1 MSDWVVVV
9 DDDKTNLKTAG
20 VILSRS
26 NMRVSAFKAA
36 PVLFDFL
43 RQGNRPDLIL
53 LDIIMPECD
62 GFEALKQIRLLEKEL
77 HIEEIPVI
85 FLTANEDL
93 DAETRG
99 LSLGAMDFIKKPF
112 VPDVLV
118 MRVRHIIDL
127 VRLQRNL
134 SSQVEVKTREV
145 ADLSL
150 QVVLAMADVIDAK
163 DTYTNGH
170 SIRVAK
176 YSKMIAARYGY
187 SEKAQSDLYMTALL
201 HDVGK
206 VSVPLQVMNKKEKLT
221 PEEFAYIKNHP
232 VVGAGILSNI
242 KAMPLLSVGARSHH
256 ERYDGT
262 GYPDGLKGTDIPE
275 EARIIAVA
283 DAYDAMSSYR
293 IYRDK
298 LPQEEVRSEIVNG
311 KGSQFDPVFADIML
325 EMMEED
331 KDYSMSERKDTA

>member
-1 MSDWVVVV
+1 MSDWVIVV

-26 NMRVSAFKAA
+26 NMRVSAFKSA

-62 GFEALKQIRLLEKEL
+62 GFEALKQIRILEKEL
-77 HIEEIPVI
+77 HIEEIPII

-93 DAETRG
+93 DAETKG

-112 VPDVLV
+112 VPEVLV

-134 SSQVEVKTREV
+134 TSQVEEKTKEV
-145 ADLSL
+145 ADLSM

-163 DTYTNGH
+163 DAYTNGH

-187 SEKAQSDLYMTALL
+187 SEKSQSDIYMTGLL

-206 VSVPLQVMNKKEKLT
+206 VSVPLEVINKQGKLT
-221 PEEFAYIKNHP
+221 DEEFAYIKAHP
-232 VVGAGILSNI
+232 VVGSTILGNI
-242 KAMPLLSVGARSHH
+242 KAMPLLAVGARSHH
-256 ERYDGT
+256 EKYDGS
-262 GYPDGLKGTDIPE
+262 GYPDGLKGNDIPE

-283 DAYDAMSSYR
+283 DSYDAMSSYR
-293 IYRDK
+293 SYRNK
-298 LPQEEVRSEIVNG
+298 LPQAKVRSEIENG
-311 KGSQFDPVFADIML
+311 IGTQFDPVFANIML
-325 EMMEED
+325 TMIDDD